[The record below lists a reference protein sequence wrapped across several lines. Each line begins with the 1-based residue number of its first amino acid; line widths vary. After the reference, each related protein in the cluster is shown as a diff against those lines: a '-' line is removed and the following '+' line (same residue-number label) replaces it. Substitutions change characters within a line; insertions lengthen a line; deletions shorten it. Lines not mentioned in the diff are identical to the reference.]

1 VCGWAGASSAAAS
14 EIVVLGD
21 LVNVSAGGVSV
32 RSSTAPTAA
41 GANSGVKIST
51 VSGSANAGPSSSIE
65 IESAQA
71 GSSVTLA
78 VPGGTADAGA
88 RPAVTV
94 ATVNASVGANAR
106 SAGGGPLTNRSAR
119 IDAVAETPGERAG
132 GADHDA
138 APPRVDDV
146 AAGPQ
151 VDDVAPRP
159 RVEVDPHPSD
169 DGGGRNGAWRLPAA
183 NAAPAHAW
191 FDSKPQKGRIP
202 KAVPVLDHRR
212 VKLAVAAP
220 TLAPQVS
227 TSAAA
232 VSGAAIATDFSDA
245 SPALHA
251 AELPG
256 HQAFDGAARRP
267 SVHAGRST
275 PRAEELPTRAASNGV
290 FIGPRRTTSAA
301 GGIADGSSPW
311 PFAAFL
317 SLFALR
323 VPGAARALHRV
334 RAWPPSMVVPAA
346 LEKPG

>member
-1 VCGWAGASSAAAS
+1 M
-14 EIVVLGD
+14 LGD
-21 LVNVSAGGVSV
+21 VVNVSAGGVTV
-32 RSSTAPTAA
+32 KTSTAPTAA

-51 VSGSANAGPSSSIE
+51 VSESANAGPSSSIG

-71 GSSVTLA
+71 GSSVSLA

-94 ATVNASVGANAR
+94 ATVNAPVGANAG
-106 SAGGGPLTNRSAR
+106 SAVGGPQTNRSAR
-119 IDAVAETPGERAG
+119 TDAVAEAPGKRAG

-146 AAGPQ
+146 APQ
-151 VDDVAPRP
+151 P

-191 FDSKPQKGRIP
+191 FDSKPQKRRIP
-202 KAVPVLDHRR
+202 KAVPALDHRR
-212 VKLAVAAP
+212 VELAVAAP
-220 TLAPQVS
+220 ALAPQVS

-251 AELPG
+251 AELPD

-267 SVHAGRST
+267 SAHAGRST
-275 PRAEELPTRAASNGV
+275 PRAEELPTGDASNGV